1 MPRFYFDR
9 SFRLKGSSWSLK
21 ELASVWDS
29 LWNSFFIIL
38 FIIIAAILLQFL
50 FTSDINAII
59 KKAPFPLDWCL
70 GFYYYLIVGPI
81 ASVVYV
87 YNLKITSF
95 NNLNLFI
102 SLLLFAFE
110 YLIIFVIISKIKQRS
125 NILLILILAHPL
137 IIIIAIF
144 GILWL
149 FKS

>member
-29 LWNSFFIIL
+29 LWNAFFIIL
-38 FIIIAAILLQFL
+38 CIIIVASLLQVL
-50 FTSDINAII
+50 LTSNINAII
-59 KKAPFPLDWCL
+59 KQAPFPLDWCI
-70 GFYYYLIVGPI
+70 GFYYYFIVGPL
-81 ASVVYV
+81 ASVVYL
-87 YNLKITSF
+87 YNQKITNF

-102 SLLLFAFE
+102 SILLFAFE
-110 YLIIFVIISKIKQRS
+110 YLIIFVILSKIKQRS

-149 FKS
+149 FKN

>member
-1 MPRFYFDR
+1 
-9 SFRLKGSSWSLK
+9 LKGSSWSLK

-50 FTSDINAII
+50 FTTDINAII